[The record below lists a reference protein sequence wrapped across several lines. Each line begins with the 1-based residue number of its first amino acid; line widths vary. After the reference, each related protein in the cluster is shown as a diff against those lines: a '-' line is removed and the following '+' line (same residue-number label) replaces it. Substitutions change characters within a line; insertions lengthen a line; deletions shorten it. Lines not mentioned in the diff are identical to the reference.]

1 VNNSSQTQAEI
12 LMSVLQIKIIKKIS
26 QKQLLQLKED
36 QELIKPLVII
46 FKMTLVIAKKWWSGR
61 NKI

>member
-1 VNNSSQTQAEI
+1 MRVS
-12 LMSVLQIKIIKKIS
+12 QIKIIKKIS

-46 FKMTLVIAKKWWSGR
+46 FKMTLVIAKKWWNGR